1 MNAPTSNFYADAL
14 SISDACEMAG
24 VGRTTIYAAIAEG
37 RLKARKL
44 GRRTLISSS
53 FAMMKKWPAR
63 ARIVTRRLSHRARS
77 PKDRGPRCF

>member
-14 SISDACEMAG
+14 SISDACAMVG

-44 GRRTLISSS
+44 GRRTLILRDDLTHFLVALPEIKRTS
-53 FAMMKKWPAR
+53 
-63 ARIVTRRLSHRARS
+63 
-77 PKDRGPRCF
+77 RGG